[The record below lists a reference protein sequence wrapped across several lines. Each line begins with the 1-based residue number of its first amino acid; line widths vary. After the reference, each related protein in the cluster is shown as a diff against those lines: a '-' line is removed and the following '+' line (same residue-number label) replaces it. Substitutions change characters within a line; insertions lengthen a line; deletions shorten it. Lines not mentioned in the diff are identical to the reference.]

1 MLTSL
6 GGGLLGLL
14 DRRLV
19 LSVWLPAMLFWGGL
33 GALVVT
39 GVGWPAVAH
48 WWLGRPGQFQVT
60 LLILTLAW
68 ITFCAYLIAALVPAF
83 IRSGEGYWPR
93 PLSWL
98 ARWRRSRQ
106 LTRQAKL
113 SKDAAAFGR
122 RHADYPLRAT
132 SVMPTRLGNILRAA
146 EDHALDRYEINA
158 IVVWPRLYVLLPD
171 QFNAAVAA
179 AKLPLDLMA
188 VIGVLATA
196 FAAAGTV
203 IAAIMLPWYAALACA
218 SGGLLAS
225 CLAYA
230 GAVQASR
237 PYAQL
242 IRTAFDVHR
251 GLLLDAIGLRRP
263 RTYGEE
269 RRQWEQLSR
278 LWLQG
283 VPEGP
288 AGAALLGY
296 PGLPPAKAAAS
307 AAPVQSSGI
316 RRFLQWLGRPA
327 P

>member
-19 LSVWLPAMLFWGGL
+19 LSAWLPAMLFWGGL
-33 GALVVT
+33 GALAVT
-39 GVGWPAVAH
+39 GTGWPAATR
-48 WWLGRPGQFQVT
+48 WWLGQPGQFQAA
-60 LLILTLAW
+60 LLVLALAW
-68 ITFCAYLIAALVPAF
+68 ITFCAYLIAALVPVL

-98 ARWRRSRQ
+98 ARWCRGRLQ
-106 LTRQAKL
+106 LRQARL
-113 SKDAAAFGR
+113 STDAASFGR
-122 RHADYPLRAT
+122 RHADYPLRAA

-146 EDHALDRYEINA
+146 EDHALDRYGINA
-158 IVVWPRLYVLLPD
+158 IVVWPRLYILLPD
-171 QFNAAVAA
+171 QFTAAIAA

-188 VIGVLATA
+188 VIGALAAA
-196 FAAAGTV
+196 FAVTGTV
-203 IAAIMLPWYAALACA
+203 TAAIILPWYAALACTG
-218 SGGLLAS
+218 GGLLAS

-230 GAVQASR
+230 GAVQAAR

-242 IRTAFDVHR
+242 IRAGFDVHR
-251 GLLLDAIGLRRP
+251 GLLLDAAALRRP

-269 RRQWEQLSR
+269 RRQWEQLSH

-283 VPEGP
+283 APEGP

-296 PGLPPAKAAAS
+296 PGLPPAEAP
-307 AAPVQSSGI
+307 AAPAETP
-316 RRFLQWLGRPA
+316 RTTRFLRWLAR
-327 P
+327 

>member
-19 LSVWLPAMLFWGGL
+19 LSAWLPAMLFWGGL

-39 GVGWPAVAH
+39 SVGWAAAVH
-48 WWLGRPGQFQVT
+48 WWLARPGQFQVT
-60 LLILTLAW
+60 LLVLALAW
-68 ITFCAYLIAALVPAF
+68 ITFCAYLLAALVPAF
-83 IRSGEGYWPR
+83 IRASEGYWPR

-98 ARWRRSRQ
+98 AAWCRKRH
-106 LTRQAKL
+106 QAFQKKL
-113 SKDAAAFGR
+113 SQDAAAFGR
-122 RHADYPLRAT
+122 WHSDYPLHAA

-146 EDHALDRYEINA
+146 EDHPLDRYEINA
-158 IVVWPRLYVLLPD
+158 IVVWPRLYAVLPD
-171 QFNAAVAA
+171 QFTAAIAA

-188 VIGVLATA
+188 VIGALAAA
-196 FAAAGTV
+196 FTVAGTV
-203 IAAIMLPWYAALACA
+203 IAAVLLPWYAALACGA
-218 SGGLLAS
+218 GGLLAC

-230 GAVQASR
+230 GAVQSAR

-242 IRTAFDVHR
+242 IRAAFDVHR
-251 GLLLDAIGLRRP
+251 GLLLDAAGLSRP

-269 RRQWEQLSR
+269 RRQWAQISH

-283 VPEGP
+283 APADN

-296 PGLPPAKAAAS
+296 PGLPAAATAPS
-307 AAPVQSSGI
+307 APKTRHRL
-316 RRFLQWLGRPA
+316 RRR
-327 P
+327 

>member
-19 LSVWLPAMLFWGGL
+19 LSAWLPAMLFWGGL

-39 GVGWPAVAH
+39 GIGWPTTAH
-48 WWLGRPGQFQVT
+48 WWLGRPGQFQAA
-60 LLILTLAW
+60 LLVLALAW
-68 ITFCAYLIAALVPAF
+68 ITFCAYLIATLVPAI

-93 PLSWL
+93 LLSRL
-98 ARWRRSRQ
+98 ARWRRGRH
-106 LTRQAKL
+106 LARQARL
-113 SKDAAAFGR
+113 SMDAAAFGR
-122 RHADYPLRAT
+122 RHADYPLRAA

-171 QFNAAVAA
+171 RFTGALAA

-188 VIGVLATA
+188 VIGALATA
-196 FAAAGTV
+196 FAVAGTV
-203 IAAIMLPWYAALACA
+203 IAAIMLPSYAALACA
-218 SGGLLAS
+218 GGGLLGS

-230 GAVQASR
+230 GAVQAAR

-242 IRTAFDVHR
+242 IRAGFDVHR
-251 GLLLDAIGLRRP
+251 TLLLDAVGLRRP

-269 RRQWEQLSR
+269 RSQWEQLSH

-283 VPEGP
+283 APEGP
-288 AGAALLGY
+288 TGAALLGY
-296 PGLPPAKAAAS
+296 PGLPPADEPPAET
-307 AAPVQSSGI
+307 SGT
-316 RRFLQWLGRPA
+316 RRFLSWWAR
-327 P
+327 